1 MNAIEIEACLQSF
14 EILTDTREQPSKR
27 ASERYESFGCPWKR
41 QKLDYGDYTYNF
53 KLSEDKWLFEP
64 NTSVEGHCI
73 IERKMNLDEL
83 ANCFCHERDRFQKEF
98 ERASRKGASIYLLVE
113 DANWENLLNAKYRS
127 KFNPKAYLA
136 SITAWMAR
144 YNIKL
149 IFCKHETSGKLI
161 KEILYRELKE
171 RLEVGYYG

>member
-1 MNAIEIEACLQSF
+1 MNAIEIEECLQSF

-27 ASERYESFGCPWKR
+27 ASERYASFGCPWKR

-53 KLSEDKWLFEP
+53 KLQSGKWLFEDEE
-64 NTSVEGHCI
+64 NVQGHCV

-83 ANCFCHERDRFQKEF
+83 SNCFCHERDRFRREF
-98 ERASRKGASIYLLVE
+98 ERASENNATTYLLVE
-113 DANWENLLNAKYRS
+113 DASWENLINGKYRS
-127 KFNPKAYLA
+127 KFNSKAYLA
-136 SITAWMAR
+136 SLTAWMAR
-144 YNIKL
+144 YDIKL